1 MKENLRHGCKWTK
14 REDRIL
20 LSNTTDAISRFAMYT
35 GRSRT
40 AVIDRLKTLNRRQ
53 NAEDQ
58 SKLALNTL
66 QNDKEKTNNE

>member
-20 LSNTTDAISRFAMYT
+20 INSTKDAISRFTLRT

-40 AVIDRLKTLNRRQ
+40 AVIDRLRLLDRRQ
-53 NAEDQ
+53 NAKDH
-58 SKLALNTL
+58 SILALNAL
-66 QNDKEKTNNE
+66 QNDEE

>member
-20 LSNTTDAISRFAMYT
+20 INSTKDAISRFTLRT

-40 AVIDRLKTLNRRQ
+40 AVIDRLKTLNCRQ
-53 NAEDQ
+53 NAKDH
-58 SKLALNTL
+58 SILALNAL
-66 QNDKEKTNNE
+66 QNDEE

>member
-20 LSNTTDAISRFAMYT
+20 INSTKDAISRFTLRT

-40 AVIDRLKTLNRRQ
+40 AVINRLILLDRWQ
-53 NAEDQ
+53 NAKDH
-58 SKLALNTL
+58 SMRALNAL
-66 QNDKEKTNNE
+66 QNDKEKTIV